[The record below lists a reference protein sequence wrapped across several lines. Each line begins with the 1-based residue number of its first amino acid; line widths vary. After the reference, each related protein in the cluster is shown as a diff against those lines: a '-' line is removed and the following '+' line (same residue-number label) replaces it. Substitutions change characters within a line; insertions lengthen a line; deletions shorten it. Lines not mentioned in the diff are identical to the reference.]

1 MCCAMASYDIQ
12 AIALPGQRAGSAFAL
27 KKVMQHILTFADLT
41 LHYLERLYDYWKEA
55 PGLVAANPKLLAE
68 LNWAHFWAIQILLK
82 VDRQLLYPRRSG
94 PRDRPRQAPE
104 NVSICCLPG
113 QHGRSMPGSA
123 RTPVLR
129 RRCAAGLYSTLS

>member
-55 PGLVAANPKLLAE
+55 FGLVAANPKLLAE
-68 LNWAHFWAIQILLK
+68 LNWAHFWAIQILLT
-82 VDRQLLYPRRSG
+82 RLIANYCIL
-94 PRDRPRQAPE
+94 
-104 NVSICCLPG
+104 
-113 QHGRSMPGSA
+113 
-123 RTPVLR
+123 
-129 RRCAAGLYSTLS
+129 AGLARVIGRDKLRKMFRSVAYK